1 VPSYTVGYRPLPA
14 QPDASGEEIPLAGAS
29 AVVQVSLNP
38 ATGDG
43 WGGASA
49 RPSRSRQPSH
59 VRTLCPQSDSN
70 RHCADF
76 KSAASANWA
85 MGAIVAEHATARCV
99 PSNRPT
105 FGDPACSSAAPTKLR
120 QVEPPHSYL
129 REPSASVVH
138 HADYLDARDDHALCG
153 AALLNLTALPQRD
166 TTDAVCP
173 DCETRLVVYHLQ
185 WWRETAQA
193 ATTELEK
200 LRAMYRELQE
210 RAGTLHP
217 ASAPT
222 QVDEGGN
229 EEDEQDLVVHADAPP
244 ATLIDQARRELTELC
259 QQFDGAVPYRR
270 LKNTMQAF
278 SDRLDTHQRVL
289 LAEEIGTDGSLIRWA
304 THKVEALGWQVANSP
319 IQENSE
325 MMWQEWLQESHQ
337 EPKKAKRRFGRT
349 S

>member
-1 VPSYTVGYRPLPA
+1 
-14 QPDASGEEIPLAGAS
+14 
-29 AVVQVSLNP
+29 
-38 ATGDG
+38 
-43 WGGASA
+43 
-49 RPSRSRQPSH
+49 
-59 VRTLCPQSDSN
+59 
-70 RHCADF
+70 
-76 KSAASANWA
+76 
-85 MGAIVAEHATARCV
+85 M
-99 PSNRPT
+99 
-105 FGDPACSSAAPTKLR
+105 FGDPPCSSAAPTKLR

-153 AALLNLTALPQRD
+153 AALLNSTALPQRD
-166 TTDAVCP
+166 TTDALCP
-173 DCETRLVVYHLQ
+173 DCETRLVVYHLE

-210 RAGTLHP
+210 RAGTPHP

-222 QVDEGGN
+222 H
-229 EEDEQDLVVHADAPP
+229 VVHAEAQP

-289 LAEEIGTDGSLIRWA
+289 LAEAIGTDGSLIRWA
-304 THKVEALGWQVANSP
+304 TTTVETLGWQVANSP

-325 MMWQEWLQESHQ
+325 MMWEEWLQESHQ
-337 EPKKAKRRFGRT
+337 EPKKTKRRFGRT

>member
-1 VPSYTVGYRPLPA
+1 
-14 QPDASGEEIPLAGAS
+14 
-29 AVVQVSLNP
+29 
-38 ATGDG
+38 
-43 WGGASA
+43 
-49 RPSRSRQPSH
+49 
-59 VRTLCPQSDSN
+59 
-70 RHCADF
+70 
-76 KSAASANWA
+76 
-85 MGAIVAEHATARCV
+85 
-99 PSNRPT
+99 
-105 FGDPACSSAAPTKLR
+105 
-120 QVEPPHSYL
+120 
-129 REPSASVVH
+129 VH
-138 HADYLDARDDHALCG
+138 HADYLDGRDDHALCG
-153 AALLNLTALPQRD
+153 AALLNSTALPQRD
-166 TTDAVCP
+166 TTDALCP

-210 RAGTLHP
+210 RADTPHP
-217 ASAPT
+217 ASAAT
-222 QVDEGGN
+222 QVDEVGS
-229 EEDEQDLVVHADAPP
+229 EEDEQNPVVPADAKP
-244 ATLIDQARRELTELC
+244 ATLIDQAQRELTELC

-304 THKVEALGWQVANSP
+304 TTKVETLGWQVANSP

-337 EPKKAKRRFGRT
+337 EPKKTKRRFGRT

>member
-1 VPSYTVGYRPLPA
+1 
-14 QPDASGEEIPLAGAS
+14 
-29 AVVQVSLNP
+29 
-38 ATGDG
+38 
-43 WGGASA
+43 
-49 RPSRSRQPSH
+49 
-59 VRTLCPQSDSN
+59 
-70 RHCADF
+70 
-76 KSAASANWA
+76 
-85 MGAIVAEHATARCV
+85 M
-99 PSNRPT
+99 
-105 FGDPACSSAAPTKLR
+105 
-120 QVEPPHSYL
+120 EPPHSYL

-153 AALLNLTALPQRD
+153 AALLNSTALPQRD
-166 TTDAVCP
+166 TTDALCP
-173 DCETRLVVYHLQ
+173 DCETRLVVYHLE

-210 RAGTLHP
+210 RAGTPHP

-222 QVDEGGN
+222 QVDEVWS
-229 EEDEQDLVVHADAPP
+229 EDEQDPVVHAEAQP

-289 LAEEIGTDGSLIRWA
+289 LAEAIGTDGSLIRWA
-304 THKVEALGWQVANSP
+304 TTKVETLGWQVANSP

-325 MMWQEWLQESHQ
+325 MMWEEWLQESHQ
-337 EPKKAKRRFGRT
+337 EPKKTKRRFGRT